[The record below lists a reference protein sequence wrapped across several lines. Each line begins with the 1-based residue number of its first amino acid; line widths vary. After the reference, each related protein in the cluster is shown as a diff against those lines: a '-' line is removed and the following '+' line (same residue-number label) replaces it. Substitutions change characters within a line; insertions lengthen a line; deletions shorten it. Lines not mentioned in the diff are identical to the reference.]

1 MAGTTPRMEG
11 IKVGGASTEQ
21 AVIGSSLV
29 DERAATIAL
38 GALSDTDFLDHKNA
52 EVFRAMKHVRDSGM
66 SIDLVSVLQR
76 LEDSGTAAAIGG
88 MTYLVECAQ
97 SVPTSANIDTYVGIV
112 LDASS
117 KRKAI
122 ASIQDII
129 LKSKDFNSSRLFM
142 EIDGVLKNAR
152 ADFSQKKDSLPDIV
166 LEEYE
171 EMGRRYERQ
180 DRPILTGIREI
191 DSITG
196 GLARGEMWVI
206 GARPSVG
213 KSSLAMQMA
222 ENVVLSGK
230 RAVFFS
236 AEMSRAMIAQRFFS
250 SRGVSA
256 SRARSGNL
264 MDGDWDLASTALQD
278 AQKLKNLIVDAK
290 SSNINGIFSR
300 VYREKFCEG
309 LDFCIVD
316 YLQIL
321 SSVRRYDSRNLEVA
335 ATSAA
340 LKSIAKD
347 ALIPIVVLSQ
357 LSRDSEK
364 RVGADRY
371 PRLSDLRDSG
381 GIEQDADVVALLSEA
396 MDADAERVAGPA
408 AEWLRSTGRRIVRIE
423 IAKNRNGPTGVI
435 YMVFDGSIFRFVPIE
450 ESFMEGNFGGEN
462 AHKVE
467 K

>member
-1 MAGTTPRMEG
+1 MILQERNTRRIGNGLLCAPALALLFLAACSDNDLPSPPKAHPELLLEIYDATAKGEHELALVKIERLRAIEKTSVFLSELEAVERNNAVMER
-11 IKVGGASTEQ
+11 V
-21 AVIGSSLV
+21 
-29 DERAATIAL
+29 
-38 GALSDTDFLDHKNA
+38 N
-52 EVFRAMKHVRDSGM
+52 
-66 SIDLVSVLQR
+66 DLVGKGDFSTALKVLEAEEIKNGKH
-76 LEDSGTAAAIGG
+76 EDMTEAKEQLAQLMKVDSLLRDAQSAHSSAKLKKAVSGLHTAAK
-88 MTYLVECAQ
+88 
-97 SVPTSANIDTYVGIV
+97 NIMI
-112 LDASS
+112 
-117 KRKAI
+117 
-122 ASIQDII
+122 
-129 LKSKDFNSSRLFM
+129 
-142 EIDGVLKNAR
+142 
-152 ADFSQKKDSLPDIV
+152 SQKIQNFIQRKESEV
-166 LEEYE
+166 
-171 EMGRRYERQ
+171 
-180 DRPILTGIREI
+180 T
-191 DSITG
+191 
-196 GLARGEMWVI
+196 
-206 GARPSVG
+206 
-213 KSSLAMQMA
+213 AMQMA

-278 AQKLKNLIVDAK
+278 AQKLKNLIIDAK
-290 SSNINGIFSR
+290 SSSINGIFSR

-340 LKSIAKD
+340 LKSIAKE

-396 MDADAERVAGPA
+396 MDTDAERVAGPA

-435 YMVFDGSIFRFVPIE
+435 YMVFDGSMFRFVPIE
-450 ESFMEGNFGGEN
+450 ESFVEGNFGGEN
-462 AHKVE
+462 AYKVE